1 MDYAIIVAT
10 ISAMCAV
17 FQTGKDIYESY
28 FSEYINS
35 PSIEEEAEAL
45 RLALMTYSDDEVEEI
60 EDRINGCRERFI
72 KEGSGE
78 KRARCLCSV
87 LTDVKDGN
95 GGDIPDIDSW
105 EEIYVQLQCVTR

>member
-1 MDYAIIVAT
+1 MDYANVVAT

-28 FSEYINS
+28 FSEYLRS
-35 PSIEEEAEAL
+35 PNIEREAEML
-45 RLALMTYSDDEVEEI
+45 RLALMTYSEEEVEEI
-60 EDRINGCRERFI
+60 EDRIEGCRNRFI
-72 KEGSGE
+72 REGSGE
-78 KRARCLCSV
+78 RRARCLCSV

-105 EEIYVQLQCVTR
+105 GEIYEQLKC